1 MIKWP
6 KRCGSVAWM
15 CLVLGVSAQVAGA
28 QITGPQITGPQN
40 AAKQAANSHDAGVQV
55 YGAQVDGAQVDGRD
69 EPSEMADDAQFGA
82 TYLYLDNSFGAF
94 WANSPNLRIDT
105 ASGAG
110 DGTGLATG
118 TGLAG
123 RRALGLVTDTQNA
136 ALSLALFYA
145 SGEDEFAKNRYR
157 IDGLGLEFGYER
169 GLVAG
174 FGLTTGLG
182 VGAYRTKLKVDGSA
196 FQDDWTP
203 GLSVSAGGSYELS
216 DWRSIALKLRSDILP
231 ASNHDWPQ
239 AGAVTQKA
247 VVSSRIH
254 TQLELTL
261 RRRF

>member
-6 KRCGSVAWM
+6 KRCGIAAWM
-15 CLVLGVSAQVAGA
+15 CLLLGLSAQVAGA
-28 QITGPQITGPQN
+28 QITGSKITGLQK
-40 AAKQAANSHDAGVQV
+40 AAKQAANNQGT
-55 YGAQVDGAQVDGRD
+55 GAQFSGRD
-69 EPSEMADDAQFGA
+69 KPSEMGDDAQFGA

-94 WANSPNLRIDT
+94 WANGPNLRIDT

-110 DGTGLATG
+110 DATGLATG
-118 TGLAG
+118 TGVAG
-123 RRALGLVTDTQNA
+123 RRALGVVTDTQNS

-145 SGEDEFAKNRYR
+145 SGEDEFAKSRYR

-169 GLVAG
+169 GVAAG
-174 FGLTTGLG
+174 FSLTTGLG

-216 DWRSIALKLRSDILP
+216 EWRSIALKLRSDILP

-239 AGAVTQKA
+239 AGSATQKA
-247 VVSSRIH
+247 AVSSRIH